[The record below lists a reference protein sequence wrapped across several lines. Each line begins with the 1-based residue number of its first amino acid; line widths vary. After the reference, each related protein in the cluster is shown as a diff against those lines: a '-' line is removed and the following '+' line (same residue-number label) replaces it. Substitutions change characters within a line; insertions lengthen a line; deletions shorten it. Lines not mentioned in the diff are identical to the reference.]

1 MGPLAGG
8 KARPVQFFPSPLT
21 APEVPLTLEQALAAL
36 LPRARQLKELLA
48 YLREFTVSP
57 ASREE
62 QEEVPL
68 PAFLR
73 CTLAAEPLPGQIA
86 LGAGAREF
94 GGSWSVAEVQA
105 PRAVIAPPTYQR
117 ATVAT
122 TMPPDSSPSDHH
134 YQFVRHALYNEAGQ
148 WFANALHVRD
158 ITEQVRDEKNKAVL
172 LASVSHDLRTPLTT
186 IKAAVT
192 GLLQPD
198 VVWDEEMRREI
209 LEDIDAETDH
219 LHTLVNALVEM
230 SRIEMGA
237 LILDK
242 EWCDIVELIHN
253 TLNRAQRLL
262 TDFTVQ
268 TQIQSPLPLIYADY
282 AQLERVLYNLLENA
296 TRHSPKRTQI
306 QIAVDAPGAYALPQG
321 MPETVTRGVRVRVS
335 DQGPGI
341 PEEERERVFRSF
353 YSLDAQGNGLGLA
366 ICRGIIEAHQGRIWV
381 ENEDGSGACF
391 VFVLPIAS

>member
-1 MGPLAGG
+1 
-8 KARPVQFFPSPLT
+8 
-21 APEVPLTLEQALAAL
+21 
-36 LPRARQLKELLA
+36 
-48 YLREFTVSP
+48 
-57 ASREE
+57 
-62 QEEVPL
+62 
-68 PAFLR
+68 
-73 CTLAAEPLPGQIA
+73 
-86 LGAGAREF
+86 
-94 GGSWSVAEVQA
+94 
-105 PRAVIAPPTYQR
+105 
-117 ATVAT
+117 
-122 TMPPDSSPSDHH
+122 
-134 YQFVRHALYNEAGQ
+134 
-148 WFANALHVRD
+148 
-158 ITEQVRDEKNKAVL
+158 
-172 LASVSHDLRTPLTT
+172 
-186 IKAAVT
+186 
-192 GLLQPD
+192 LQPD

-381 ENEDGSGACF
+381 ENEEGRGACF
-391 VFVLPIAS
+391 VFVLPITA